1 MIKGEYEVT
10 KPQAALDWI
19 EDQWKNDCAVYVTTY
34 AKQWNW
40 TPENARRWK
49 DLGRDPFKVGNDGH
63 LYMAQGRKYVCILL
77 GSVSLRSVSM
87 ND

>member
-34 AKQWNW
+34 ARQWRLDSQKMH
-40 TPENARRWK
+40 ARWK
-49 DLGRDPFKVGNDGH
+49 DL
-63 LYMAQGRKYVCILL
+63 
-77 GSVSLRSVSM
+77 
-87 ND
+87 